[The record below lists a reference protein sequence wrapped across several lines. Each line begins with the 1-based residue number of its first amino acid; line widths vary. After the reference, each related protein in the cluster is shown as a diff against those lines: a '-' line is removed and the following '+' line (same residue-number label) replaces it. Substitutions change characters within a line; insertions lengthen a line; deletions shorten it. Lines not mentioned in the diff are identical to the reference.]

1 MGAPVVHFEIIGK
14 DAPALRTFY
23 CDTFG
28 WQIGDRVGGAGI
40 PDYTLVKP
48 NEGTGIG
55 GGIGTSPEGYGGH
68 VTFYVGVPDVA
79 KALDTVEQRG
89 GTKMMGPDDVPGGFV
104 IGLFQDPEGHVVGL
118 VEIPAA

>member
-14 DAPALRTFY
+14 GANVLRTFY
-23 CDTFG
+23 RDAFG
-28 WQIGDRVGGAGI
+28 WHFGDPVEGAGI

-48 NEGTGIG
+48 NEGAGIG
-55 GGIGTSPEGYGGH
+55 GGIGTAPDGYDGH
-68 VTFYVGVPDVA
+68 VAFYVGVPDVA

-89 GTKMMGPDDVPGGFV
+89 GTKMMGPDAVPGGFV

-118 VEIPAA
+118 VETPAA